1 MQRVYLCRAFRGI
14 VTPDRVQKIKL
25 SYRKQVLKMEGKV
38 PARMGMVEGLI
49 KQLEN
54 TSVEKGAKN

>member
-1 MQRVYLCRAFRGI
+1 MQRVYLRRAFHGI

-38 PARMGMVEGLI
+38 PARMGMVESLM
-49 KQLEN
+49 KKLEN